1 MSYVIELTKT
11 ALEDIERHKK
21 SGDLKVLKKIDE
33 LLNELLEH
41 PHSGTG
47 QPEILKNQTE
57 ETYSRRINRRHRLI
71 YRINEEK
78 ITVLVLSAY
87 SHYGDK

>member
-47 QPEILKNQTE
+47 
-57 ETYSRRINRRHRLI
+57 
-71 YRINEEK
+71 
-78 ITVLVLSAY
+78 
-87 SHYGDK
+87 

>member
-57 ETYSRRINRRHRLI
+57 ATYSRRINRRHRLL
-71 YRINEEK
+71 YRIKEE
-78 ITVLVLSAY
+78 IVTVLVLSAY